1 MKNKEKVR
9 VRKRP
14 KQKNRMTPGIRT
26 VFILMLIFAIILLS
40 GLVVYVNGILENTF
54 TSLLRG
60 DAIFS
65 DPIASIV
72 VICLALMVVFLS
84 FFIIYILTTN
94 KGKLDP
100 ENEPSSVKVK
110 RGYASGKGGGRH
122 DSSVAQRK
130 QGRNRFYKLNEVDE
144 KMKKYA
150 TPEAEKGLTLEEMCE
165 RFRNFAAT
173 RGLYYD
179 INVIRSFIASLSV
192 TRLIIMQGIS
202 GTGKTSLACVF
213 GEFIENKST
222 VVSVQPF
229 WKESSDLLGYFN
241 EFTNTFNETELLRVI
256 YEANYSKEIYVT
268 VLDEMN
274 IARVEYY
281 FADFL
286 SKLELPDIES
296 RRIAVVSDR
305 WEDDPVL
312 LYNGSVQL
320 PPNMWY
326 IGTANNDDST
336 LAISD
341 KVYDRAMIIDLN
353 MRAKPFEPDRERS
366 ASVAINYGA
375 FELMAKQA
383 RDTYAISERTLEA
396 IGELDTYL
404 IEKLKI
410 TFGNRIMEQIKRYV
424 PVYIACGG
432 KELDAVDGIIAKKIL
447 RKLESKNP
455 MFLKSISG
463 ELSDKLDE
471 IFGKDTMPVCKDC
484 LERLIFA

>member
-1 MKNKEKVR
+1 
-9 VRKRP
+9 
-14 KQKNRMTPGIRT
+14 MTPGIRF
-26 VFILMLIFAIILLS
+26 VFIIMMVFAVILVS
-40 GLVVYVNGILENTF
+40 GLVVYVNGVLENSF

-72 VICLALMVVFLS
+72 VICLSLLLVFMS
-84 FFIIYILTTN
+84 FFVIYVLTAN

-100 ENEPSSVKVK
+100 DYEETNVKVK
-110 RGYASGKGGGRH
+110 GGSGK
-122 DSSVAQRK
+122 SSKKDKGNLATRK
-130 QGRNRFYKLNEVDE
+130 HGRNRFFKLNEVDLN
-144 KMKKYA
+144 MRKYV
-150 TPEAEKGLTLEEMCE
+150 TPEAESALTLEEMCE

-179 INVIRSFIASLSV
+179 IGVIRSFIASLSV

-213 GEFIENKST
+213 GEFIQNKST

-241 EFTNTFNETELLRVI
+241 EFTNTFNETDLLRVI

-305 WEDDPVL
+305 WEDDPIL
-312 LYNGSVQL
+312 LENGSVQL

-353 MRAKPFEPDRERS
+353 TRAKPFEPDRERNQ
-366 ASVAINYGA
+366 AVTINYGA
-375 FELMAKQA
+375 FELMAKKA
-383 RDTYAISERTLEA
+383 RDAYSVSERTLEA
-396 IGELDTYL
+396 IGELDAYL
-404 IEKLKI
+404 IAKLKI

-424 PVYIACGG
+424 PVYMACGG
-432 KELDAVDGIIAKKIL
+432 SELDAIDGIIAKKIL

-471 IFGKDTMPVCKDC
+471 IFGKDSMPACKDC

>member
-1 MKNKEKVR
+1 M
-9 VRKRP
+9 
-14 KQKNRMTPGIRT
+14 
-26 VFILMLIFAIILLS
+26 
-40 GLVVYVNGILENTF
+40 
-54 TSLLRG
+54 
-60 DAIFS
+60 
-65 DPIASIV
+65 
-72 VICLALMVVFLS
+72 
-84 FFIIYILTTN
+84 
-94 KGKLDP
+94 
-100 ENEPSSVKVK
+100 
-110 RGYASGKGGGRH
+110 
-122 DSSVAQRK
+122 
-130 QGRNRFYKLNEVDE
+130 
-144 KMKKYA
+144 
-150 TPEAEKGLTLEEMCE
+150 
-165 RFRNFAAT
+165 
-173 RGLYYD
+173 
-179 INVIRSFIASLSV
+179 
-192 TRLIIMQGIS
+192 
-202 GTGKTSLACVF
+202 
-213 GEFIENKST
+213 
-222 VVSVQPF
+222 
-229 WKESSDLLGYFN
+229 
-241 EFTNTFNETELLRVI
+241 
-256 YEANYSKEIYVT
+256 YVT

-353 MRAKPFEPDRERS
+353 MRAKPFEPDRERNS
-366 ASVAINYGA
+366 SVSINYGA

-383 RDTYAISERTLEA
+383 RDAYSISERTLEA
-396 IGELDTYL
+396 IGELDSYL

-432 KELDAVDGIIAKKIL
+432 SELDAVDGIIAKKIL

>member
-72 VICLALMVVFLS
+72 VICFALMVVFLS

-100 ENEPSSVKVK
+100 ENEQSSVKVK

-130 QGRNRFYKLNEVDE
+130 QGRNRFYKLNEVDD

>member
-1 MKNKEKVR
+1 MADFNIISGFPFRSLAGFTDFVSLIGVIGDFLVSR
-9 VRKRP
+9 YAVCAVIILSVICMLCLVYTV
-14 KQKNRMTPGIRT
+14 KNRLLLGGAFPVRGS
-26 VFILMLIFAIILLS
+26 FA
-40 GLVVYVNGILENTF
+40 TRR
-54 TSLLRG
+54 RG
-60 DAIFS
+60 
-65 DPIASIV
+65 
-72 VICLALMVVFLS
+72 
-84 FFIIYILTTN
+84 
-94 KGKLDP
+94 K
-100 ENEPSSVKVK
+100 
-110 RGYASGKGGGRH
+110 
-122 DSSVAQRK
+122 
-130 QGRNRFYKLNEVDE
+130 NRFFKLNEVDAA
-144 KMKKYA
+144 MSKYT
-150 TPEAEKGLTLEEMCE
+150 TPAAEDITLEELCE

-179 INVIRSFIASLSV
+179 IGVIRSFIASLSV

-213 GEFIENKST
+213 GDFIKNKST

-305 WEDDPVL
+305 WENDPIL
-312 LYNGSVQL
+312 LEGGSVQL

-353 MRAKPFEPDRERS
+353 SRAKPFEPSREKS
-366 ASVAINYGA
+366 AAVSINYGS
-375 FELMAKQA
+375 FELLAKRA
-383 RDTYAISERTLEA
+383 RDTYSVSERALEA
-396 IGELDTYL
+396 VSELDAYL
-404 IEKLKI
+404 IGRLKI
-410 TFGNRIMEQIKRYV
+410 TFGNRIMEQIRKYV

-432 KELDAVDGIIAKKIL
+432 SELDAIDGIIAKKIL

-471 IFGKDTMPVCKDC
+471 IFGKDSMPECRDF
-484 LERLIFA
+484 LDRLAFA

>member
-1 MKNKEKVR
+1 MKLKEKI
-9 VRKRP
+9 KKQK

-26 VFILMLIFAIILLS
+26 IFIFMLIFAILLVS
-40 GLVVYVNGILENTF
+40 GLVVYVNGVLENTF
-54 TSLLRG
+54 ASLIRG

-65 DPIASIV
+65 DPIASV
-72 VICLALMVVFLS
+72 VVMCLALLVVFLS
-84 FFIIYILTTN
+84 FFIIYVLTTN

-100 ENEPSSVKVK
+100 DAEPTEI
-110 RGYASGKGGGRH
+110 R
-122 DSSVAQRK
+122 QRK
-130 QGRNRFYKLNEVDE
+130 SRAESYQKRADKRSSRTRHGERFYKLSEVDAE
-144 KMKKYA
+144 MIGYKP
-150 TPEAEKGLTLEEMCE
+150 PETESGLTLEEMCE

-179 INVIRSFIASLSV
+179 ISVIRSFVASLSV

-213 GEFIENKST
+213 GDFIENKST

-241 EFTNTFNETELLRVI
+241 EFTSTFNETELLRVI
-256 YEANYSKEIYVT
+256 YEANYSKEMYVT

-286 SKLELPDIES
+286 SKLELPEIES
-296 RRIAVVSDR
+296 RRIAVVADR
-305 WEDDPVL
+305 WEDDPIL

-341 KVYDRAMIIDLN
+341 KVYDRAMVIDLN
-353 MRAKPFEPDRERS
+353 TRAKPFEPDREKNG
-366 ASVAINYGA
+366 SVSITYGA
-375 FELMAKQA
+375 FELMAKNA
-383 RDTYAISERTLEA
+383 RDAYTVSHRTLEA
-396 IGELDTYL
+396 IGELDAYL
-404 IEKLKI
+404 IDKLKI

-424 PVYIACGG
+424 PVYVACGG
-432 KELDAVDGIIAKKIL
+432 TELEAVDGIIAKKIL

-455 MFLKSISG
+455 MLLRSISA
-463 ELSDKLDE
+463 EISDKLDE
-471 IFGKDTMPVCKDC
+471 IFGKDSMPACKDC
-484 LERLIFA
+484 LERLVFA